1 MKKKAQLVLPAAALP
16 LHNHLQPLHD
26 SAVPATLS
34 KKQVSPSPCR
44 HFVQPRPGGDSAM
57 QRNEF
62 LHYCNFFHLHL
73 NCESS
78 KETFIAKPLTLCP
91 LHCTVM
97 RKLHGIPLHPPPVL
111 LQRGLFI
118 GHLWRLLPS
127 SISPPLRKKE
137 KKVPLI

>member
-1 MKKKAQLVLPAAALP
+1 MFYPQQLSHYTTICNLCMTALS
-16 LHNHLQPLHD
+16 LQRFQR
-26 SAVPATLS
+26 SR
-34 KKQVSPSPCR
+34 SPHPPCR